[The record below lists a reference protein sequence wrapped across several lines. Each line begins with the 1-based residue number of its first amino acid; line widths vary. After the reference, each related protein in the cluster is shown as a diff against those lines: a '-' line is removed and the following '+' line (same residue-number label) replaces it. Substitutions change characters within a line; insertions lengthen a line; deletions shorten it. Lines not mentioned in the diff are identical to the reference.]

1 MPDPAL
7 GLESC
12 PGKRAAVERDIEGI
26 EVEEDIEVEE
36 GIEVEEDIEE
46 DIGEDIEVDIEVEE
60 GSKAAEQEW
69 GKKVLQVVR

>member
-12 PGKRAAVERDIEGI
+12 PGKRAAVERDI
-26 EVEEDIEVEE
+26 E

>member
-36 GIEVEEDIEE
+36 GIEVEEDI
-46 DIGEDIEVDIEVEE
+46 GEYIEVDIEVEE

-69 GKKVLQVVR
+69 GRKVLQEVR